1 MLSNRDYIEFEEAVE
16 EILDKCFIGVNM
28 DPKTADISR
37 AVDGYTTLTRENR
50 YCFTEDWAQYKEQL
64 VSICEAL
71 PRYPA
76 VHEDSCSTIAYADL
90 IPNNIT
96 TKNRLLDTC
105 ELADVFFALLEL
117 NHIGVA
123 DDAFAS
129 KYGFQVAIVNKKYQ
143 DRLKPNRSAFV
154 SEEDLEPNI

>member
-1 MLSNRDYIEFEEAVE
+1 MLSSDDYFDFECAVE

-28 DPKTADISR
+28 DPKTAGISR
-37 AVDGYTTLTRENR
+37 VLDGYTTLTRENR
-50 YCFTEDWAQYKEQL
+50 YCFTEGWAQYKEQL

-90 IPNNIT
+90 LPDDMT
-96 TKNRLLDTC
+96 TKRELLKSC
-105 ELADVFFALLEL
+105 NLADAFFALLEL
-117 NHIGVA
+117 NQIGVA

-129 KYGFQVAIVNKKYQ
+129 KYGFQIAIVNKKYQ